1 MSEDQQNEKSKKK
14 KFEWSDV
21 WPQAR
26 ELIWRYRK
34 RMVLGFVLLIISRT
48 AGMVLPASTKFLID
62 DVIGQGKD
70 EYLKWIAIAA
80 IGATTINAATSFTL
94 TVLLGVSG
102 QRAIGELRR
111 RVQRHIGRLPVSY
124 YEDHKSGEMISR
136 IMTDAEGI
144 RNLVG
149 TGFVQMIGGVFSAII
164 ALGVLLWLNW
174 RLTSLTLI
182 CLAGFGVVMVVGFS
196 KIRPIFR
203 ERGKIQAEVTGRLT
217 ESLGGIRVI
226 KAYTSEKREERIFT
240 AGIHR
245 LVRNVAKSMVGV
257 SAITSLST
265 LIFGIVGVVMSIVGA
280 REVLAGRMTVGEIF
294 MFVMFTGLLVRP
306 LVQMSNIGTQF
317 TEAFAGLDRIREVL
331 GEEAEPETSG
341 AVELPEIEGHIAF
354 EDVNFEY
361 KESQLVLKGV
371 SFDSPAGTT
380 TALVGSSGAG
390 KSTVISLVMG
400 FRHPQQGRITVDGHD
415 LRDVRMDDYR
425 RQIAVVLQDDFLFD
439 GTIADNIAY
448 GRPGAKRADVEQAGR
463 LARCEEFITG
473 FEDGYDTVIGERGVK
488 LSGGQRQRVSI
499 ARATLADPRIL
510 ILDEA
515 TSSLDSENEAAIQEG
530 FKRLKE
536 GRTTFVIA
544 HRLSTIRNADQILVM
559 EGGEIVERGSHDQ
572 LLAVAGRYR
581 ELYEKQYH
589 LQMDQFVNPGEDFVP
604 EPEKP
609 EPPAKKSAGHGMPRD

>member
-1 MSEDQQNEKSKKK
+1 MSDESQKKK

-21 WPQAR
+21 WP
-26 ELIWRYRK
+26 ETKEVIWRYRK
-34 RMVLGFVLLIISRT
+34 RMALGFVLLIVSRS
-48 AGMVLPASTKFLID
+48 AGMVLPASTKYLID
-62 DVIGQGKD
+62 DVIGQGKV
-70 EYLKWIAIAA
+70 EYLKWIAVAA
-80 IGATTINAATSFTL
+80 IGATIVNAATSFSL
-94 TVLLGVSG
+94 TVLLGVAG
-102 QRAIGELRR
+102 QRAIAELRR

-124 YEDHKSGEMISR
+124 YENHKSGELISR
-136 IMTDAEGI
+136 IMNDAEGI

-149 TGFVQMIGGVFSAII
+149 TGFVQMIGGIFSAVV

-174 RLTSLTLI
+174 RLTSITLV
-182 CLAGFGVVMVVGFS
+182 CLVGFGAVMVVGFS

-203 ERGKIQAEVTGRLT
+203 ERGRIQAEVTGRLT
-217 ESLGGIRVI
+217 ESLGGIRVV
-226 KAYTSEKREERIFT
+226 KAYTSEKREERTFT
-240 AGIHR
+240 GGVHR
-245 LVRNVAKSMVGV
+245 LLRNIARSMVGV

-265 LIFGIVGVVMSIVGA
+265 LIFGIVGVVMGIVGA
-280 REVLAGRMTVGEIF
+280 REVLAGRMTVGDIF

-331 GEEAEPETSG
+331 SEEAESESAG
-341 AVELPEIEGHIAF
+341 QVALPKVAGHLTF
-354 EDVNFEY
+354 EDVDFEY
-361 KESQLVLKGV
+361 NPDQPVLRHV
-371 SFDSPAGTT
+371 SFDAPAGTT

-400 FRHPQQGRITVDGHD
+400 FRHPKSGLVTVDGHD

-425 RQIAVVLQDDFLFD
+425 RHIAVVLQDDFLFD
-439 GTIADNIAY
+439 GTIAENIAY
-448 GRPGAKRADVEQAGR
+448 GKPGASRADIERAGR
-463 LARCEEFITG
+463 LARCEEFVSQ
-473 FEDGYDTVIGERGVK
+473 FDDGYGTVIGERGVK

-530 FKRLKE
+530 FGRLKR

-559 EGGEIVERGSHDQ
+559 EGGEVVERGTHGE
-572 LLAVAGRYR
+572 LLAAGGRYR
-581 ELYEKQYH
+581 ELHDRQYQ
-589 LQMDQFVNPGEDFVP
+589 LEMDRFINPGEDFTP
-604 EPEKP
+604 DAEPATAGL
-609 EPPAKKSAGHGMPRD
+609 PAGGGGGLPRD

>member
-1 MSEDQQNEKSKKK
+1 MSADEAKKKKK

-21 WPQAR
+21 WPEAK
-26 ELIWRYRK
+26 ELVWRHRK
-34 RMVLGFVLLIISRT
+34 RMVLGFFLLIISRLS
-48 AGMVLPASTKFLID
+48 GMVLPATTKFLID
-62 DVIGQGKD
+62 DVIGQGNV
-70 EYLKWIAIAA
+70 EMLKWIALAA
-80 IGATTINAATSFTL
+80 GGATLINASMSFSL
-94 TVLLGVSG
+94 TVLLGVAG
-102 QRAIGELRR
+102 QRAIADLRR
-111 RVQRHIGRLPVSY
+111 RVQRHVGRLPVSY
-124 YEDHKSGEMISR
+124 YEDHKSGELISR
-136 IMTDAEGI
+136 IMTDAEGV

-149 TGFVQMIGGVFSAII
+149 TGFVQMIGGLFSAGV
-164 ALGVLLWLNW
+164 ALVVLMWLNW
-174 RLTSLTLI
+174 RLTSLTLVF
-182 CLAGFGVVMVVGFS
+182 LAVFGVVMVIGFS
-196 KIRPIFR
+196 RLRPIFR
-203 ERGKIQAEVTGRLT
+203 ERGKINAEVTGRLS

-226 KAYTSEKREERIFT
+226 KAYTSEKREERTF
-240 AGIHR
+240 AVGAHR
-245 LVRNVAKSMVGV
+245 LLRNVAKSMVGV

-265 LIFGIVGVVMSIVGA
+265 LIFGLVGIVMSIVGA
-280 REVLAGRMTVGEIF
+280 REVLAGRMTVGDIF

-331 GEEAEPETSG
+331 SEEAETDLSG
-341 AVELPEIEGHIAF
+341 SVALPQVVGDIGF
-354 EDVNFEY
+354 EEVDFEY
-361 KESQLVLKGV
+361 QPDQPVLRRI
-371 SFDSPAGTT
+371 SFESPAGST

-400 FRHPQQGRITVDGHD
+400 FRHPQSGRVTVDGHD

-448 GRPGAKRADVEQAGR
+448 GKPGASREDIERAGR
-463 LARCEEFITG
+463 LARCEEFINQ

-544 HRLSTIRNADQILVM
+544 HRLSTIRNADQILVL
-559 EGGEIVERGSHDQ
+559 EEGEIVERGRHDE
-572 LLAVAGRYR
+572 LLAREGRYR
-581 ELYEKQYH
+581 ELYDKQYN
-589 LQMDQFVNPGEDFVP
+589 LQMDQFINPGEDFSP
-604 EPEKP
+604 EPEAAAAD
-609 EPPAKKSAGHGMPRD
+609 PAPAGSPAIPRD

>member
-1 MSEDQQNEKSKKK
+1 MSGEEKSKKK
-14 KFEWSDV
+14 FEWTDV
-21 WPQAR
+21 WPEVR
-26 ELIWRYRK
+26 DLVWRYRK
-34 RMVLGFVLLIISRT
+34 RMALGFVLLIISHT

-62 DVIGQGKD
+62 DVIGQGKV
-70 EYLKWIAIAA
+70 EYLKWIAVAA
-80 IGATTINAATSFTL
+80 IGATMINAATSFTL
-94 TVLLGVSG
+94 TVMLGVAG
-102 QRAIGELRR
+102 QRAIVDLRR

-136 IMTDAEGI
+136 IMTDAEGV

-149 TGFVQMIGGVFSAII
+149 TGFVQMIGGIFSAVI

-174 RLTSLTLI
+174 RLTSLTLV
-182 CLAGFGVVMVVGFS
+182 CLAGFGAVMVVGFS
-196 KIRPIFR
+196 RIRPIFR

-226 KAYTSEKREERIFT
+226 KAYTAEKREERIFT
-240 AGIHR
+240 AGVHR
-245 LVRNVAKSMVGV
+245 LLRNVAKSMVGV
-257 SAITSLST
+257 AGITSIST

-280 REVLAGRMTVGEIF
+280 YEVLAGRMTVGEIF

-331 GEEAEPETSG
+331 SEQAETEISG
-341 AVELPEIEGHIAF
+341 AVALEQVRGHIIF
-354 EDVNFEY
+354 EKVDFEY
-361 KESQLVLKGV
+361 NEDRPVLKNV
-371 SFDSPAGTT
+371 SFDAPAGTT

-400 FRHPQQGRITVDGHD
+400 FRHPQEGRVTVDGHD
-415 LRDVRMDDYR
+415 LSDVRMHDYR
-425 RQIAVVLQDDFLFD
+425 RRIAVVLQDDFLFD
-439 GTIADNIAY
+439 GTIGENIAF
-448 GRPGAKRADVEQAGR
+448 GRPGARREDIEEAGR
-463 LARCEEFITG
+463 LARCDEFITG
-473 FEDGYDTVIGERGVK
+473 FDEGYDTIIGERGVK

-499 ARATLADPRIL
+499 ARATLADPSIL

-530 FKRLKE
+530 FKRLKQ

-559 EGGEIVERGSHDQ
+559 EHGEIVERGTHHE
-572 LLAVAGRYR
+572 LLAAAGRYR
-581 ELYEKQYH
+581 ELYEKQHH
-589 LQMDQFVNPGEDFVP
+589 LEMDQFINPGEDFTLESVKDVVP
-604 EPEKP
+604 SPQ
-609 EPPAKKSAGHGMPRD
+609 PATGGGLPRD